1 MHQKSFI
8 YLVGFFLFV
17 CFFLKRYNFRM
28 ISTPGGWKK
37 QFTNIQEEKH
47 SAVVTWIDCLARHQR
62 QVKLQKQ

>member
-1 MHQKSFI
+1 
-8 YLVGFFLFV
+8 
-17 CFFLKRYNFRM
+17 M